1 MAIMKKR
8 TFEREYVQVPNETA
22 KAVEAKES
30 ENPISLQALG
40 LIVNL
45 WSYNVETWDLHKT
58 ELYNRFGKNAR
69 TSVSKA
75 WDELVENNYIVE
87 FKYRKGNKW
96 DYVYYYNVLPYT
108 AEEIE
113 QLLAESVDE
122 LGVSSTV
129 DFVHLKLCSTNC
141 TVQNQHI
148 SNKKKTKEKLKKDNK
163 KDIVNKENSI
173 PMENIPFREQLLNI
187 ANEFYGEFASG
198 RWSKK
203 QWNTL
208 VYKLIDD
215 IIVRK
220 VNARSY
226 KKYIHGALTRIARHH
241 DLNNGK
247 VEFENEGGKVRLY
260 NWLED

>member
-22 KAVEAKES
+22 KAVETKHN

-45 WSYNVETWDLHKT
+45 WSYNVETWELHKT

-96 DYVYYYNVLPYT
+96 DYVYYYNILPYT

-113 QLLAESVDE
+113 QLLVESVDE

-148 SNKKKTKEKLKKDNK
+148 SNEKGTKEKLKKNK
-163 KDIVNKENSI
+163 KPIVNKKENKTPVKKS
-173 PMENIPFREQLLNI
+173 FSREDLVNI

-203 QWNTL
+203 QWVTL
-208 VYKLIDD
+208 IYALISE
-215 IIVRK
+215 ILSEGRK
-220 VNARSY
+220 IDNYEAYIYAALKSIARS
-226 KKYIHGALTRIARHH
+226 H
-241 DLNNGK
+241 DLKNGK
-247 VEFENEGGKVRLY
+247 VIFKERNSKVELY